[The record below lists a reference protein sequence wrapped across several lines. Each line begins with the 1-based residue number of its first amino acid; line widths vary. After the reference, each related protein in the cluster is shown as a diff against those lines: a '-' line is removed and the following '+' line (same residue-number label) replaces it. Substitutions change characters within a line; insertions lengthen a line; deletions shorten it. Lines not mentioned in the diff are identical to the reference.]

1 MRRNWSLN
9 FVFAVAFRDYLDGN
23 RLTVFEGQSPI
34 SCSELRENST
44 NGDLMKKGNQSI
56 PNALKES
63 NKIVS
68 AFSDFF
74 SVCFIF
80 GKGKMFDAVPRSLLV
95 FGVDDWMNDTHT
107 HTHTLAPPP
116 APLHPSFY
124 CFSLEWSRT
133 FYWFVDLLDVIL
145 LKCVP
150 SPAPSPSEEE
160 QDNQWQEKWRN
171 IF

>member
-1 MRRNWSLN
+1 MN

-74 SVCFIF
+74 QFVLFLEKVKCLTL
-80 GKGKMFDAVPRSLLV
+80 SLAL
-95 FGVDDWMNDTHT
+95 
-107 HTHTLAPPP
+107 
-116 APLHPSFY
+116 S
-124 CFSLEWSRT
+124 WS
-133 FYWFVDLLDVIL
+133 
-145 LKCVP
+145 
-150 SPAPSPSEEE
+150 SE
-160 QDNQWQEKWRN
+160 
-171 IF
+171 